1 MPSLGSNPR
10 EDRTPVIMLP
20 MPRMGASQTGA
31 LTPCPQGG
39 GDKEKNWRGCGQLQ
53 HGCPPPTALKEAH
66 PFIQKVFLILPQ
78 MGNSSYR
85 IILTYEIHMFS
96 VTSLHSFSHL
106 IIISWAA
113 SMSFTAFISSPCC
126 LPGSAP
132 SLWGGRRTWLL
143 EERPLETCV

>member
-1 MPSLGSNPR
+1 MRTGHLSLCSPCPEWEAHRLVPCPHALRAVVTKRRTGRTVASSN
-10 EDRTPVIMLP
+10 
-20 MPRMGASQTGA
+20 MGAHLPLPSRK
-31 LTPCPQGG
+31 PIHSF
-39 GDKEKNWRGCGQLQ
+39 KK
-53 HGCPPPTALKEAH
+53 
-66 PFIQKVFLILPQ
+66 FLILPQ

-96 VTSLHSFSHL
+96 VKSLHSFSHL
-106 IIISWAA
+106 KIISWAA